1 MIKNTTT
8 EAIRTTRRKVAA
20 FINIGKQSLRAIGRA
35 IDRPKSTV
43 HNHLKSQA
51 FRDQHPESYL
61 WETEAGEAWLRRFV
75 LATLFTF
82 GMQHSIGA
90 ETLSRYFRQVRID
103 THVGVSATVVPAKQC
118 R

>member
-1 MIKNTTT
+1 MINSTTT

-20 FINIGKQSLRAIGRA
+20 IINKGKQSLRAIGRA

-51 FRDQHPESYL
+51 SRDQHPESYL
-61 WETEAGEAWLRRFV
+61 WETEAGDAWLRRFV

-82 GMQHSIGA
+82 GRQHGIGA
-90 ETLSRYFRQVRID
+90 DAL
-103 THVGVSATVVPAKQC
+103 
-118 R
+118 